1 MTEQAS
7 SALGGLGELDRI
19 IHEPGRL
26 MLMALLYVVE
36 SADFTFIMSQTGQTW
51 GNVSAHM
58 SRLEQAGYIEV
69 EKAFKGRRPNTM
81 LRLTPAG
88 RAAFQKYR
96 REMKQV
102 LDDLPD

>member
-1 MTEQAS
+1 MAETLPTDLA
-7 SALGGLGELDRI
+7 ALNEIDRL

-26 MLMALLYVVE
+26 MLMALLYVVK
-36 SADFTFIMSQTGQTW
+36 SADFTFIMSQTGLTW
-51 GNVSAHM
+51 GNLSAHM

-69 EKAFKGRRPNTM
+69 AKAFKGRRPNTL

-88 RAAFQKYR
+88 RGAFQKYR

-102 LDDLPD
+102 LDDLPE